1 MQKSTQKYVNFT
13 KEEIEEYIK
22 QMKQLVQKN
31 KFKISDVNREKN
43 INFIN
48 KYNLSLKKRKE
59 MILELD
65 VLDFCYAVD
74 DYKSKDML
82 YIFSKEYEL
91 DNWGTY
97 EKVNVYIKIDIK
109 KISSMEYAI
118 IISFHER
125 EKNIKFLFK

>member
-22 QMKQLVQKN
+22 QVKQLVQKN

>member
-22 QMKQLVQKN
+22 QVKQLVQKN

-59 MILELD
+59 MILKLD

>member
-1 MQKSTQKYVNFT
+1 
-13 KEEIEEYIK
+13 
-22 QMKQLVQKN
+22 
-31 KFKISDVNREKN
+31 
-43 INFIN
+43 
-48 KYNLSLKKRKE
+48 